1 MSARSTR
8 WLLTGAVVLA
18 ACGGPTEPGGSGGTA
33 AVRVSLVATSAPYI
47 NYTADGLAY
56 IACAIDLKAVAHGS
70 TPATWKEAVF
80 RWYPGDDLS
89 APFDTATV
97 AVDLVQQSWGG
108 QGGIGSAAPQFSRW
122 GFYSSVP
129 FTAEL
134 AFRYQVGAGPVEIT
148 EPVRTLCSPP
158 VPDTPG
164 PVSVSSV
171 TLATPVPEVEA
182 GGVLQ
187 VAYTASAPAGLW
199 QVVAEVSGACGDT
212 LLFAP
217 GGLVPQ
223 VSGTI
228 PYTIP
233 HGCSL
238 NQPVSVVVHAVDV
251 ALQTASRDLAST
263 PLVVDRT
270 PPQLWANAPLGAQ
283 YFVGD
288 TINAWLGASENDGL
302 AWFVWEVQPGGVRD
316 SVAPTLHGPF
326 APIVIGAHWAG
337 QPAITFWAR
346 DRGGLESAPVQI
358 PAGQVTVYPTTVVPR
373 RVGAF
378 QAGATQALFSADGAS
393 LYLLDFN
400 LGTVWEMSLQSM
412 VQTRTLVQGPA
423 KGMERL
429 PGGDSLLVVLPDVG
443 VGVVPVA
450 QGGIADSIL
459 FAMPAGLPNA
469 LAYGARALS
478 DGHVFLDP
486 ANTLL
491 DLDRP
496 STSVTTRLDVAPAD
510 GVGLMARSA
519 DHRVVLISTAAGLR
533 RYEVGTGG
541 FVASPPGIP
550 GTGRV
555 SLSADGSVAAWG
567 TRLFDAT
574 LQPLGIIEGSWGS
587 GVETAL
593 SPDGQWLYIM
603 SGAYVIRARTSD
615 GKIVDRLPTP
625 LGWRLFPMLHVSDDG
640 RLLVI
645 TDSFNSSSTVQ
656 LLELP

>member
-1 MSARSTR
+1 MSALSTR
-8 WLLTGAVVLA
+8 WLLAGAVALA
-18 ACGGPTEPGGSGGTA
+18 ACGSPTEPGGGGTA
-33 AVRVSLVATSAPYI
+33 AVQVTLVATSAPYI

-56 IACAIDLKAVAHGS
+56 IACAIDLKAVSHGS

-80 RWYPGDDLS
+80 RWYLGDDLS
-89 APFDTATV
+89 MPFDTATV

-108 QGGIGSAAPQFSRW
+108 QGGIGSAAPQFSTW

-134 AFRYQVGAGPVEIT
+134 AFRYQVGSGPVET
-148 EPVRTLCSPP
+148 TDPVRTLCSPP
-158 VPDTPG
+158 VPDNPG
-164 PVSVSSV
+164 PVSVGNV
-171 TLATPVPEVEA
+171 TLGTPLPEVEA

-187 VAYTASAPAGLW
+187 IAYTASAPAGLW
-199 QVVAEVSGACGDT
+199 QIVAAVSGACGDT
-212 LLFAP
+212 LLFVP

-223 VSGTI
+223 RSGTI
-228 PYTIP
+228 PYTVP
-233 HGCSL
+233 QGCHL
-238 NQPVSVVVHAVDV
+238 NQPLSVAIHADDV
-251 ALQTASRDLAST
+251 ALQTASRVLAAP

-270 PPQLWANAPLGAQ
+270 PPQLWASAPVGSR

-288 TINAWLGASENDGL
+288 TINSWLGASENDGL

-316 SVAPTLHGPF
+316 SVAPTPFGPF
-326 APIVIGAHWAG
+326 APIVIGPQWAG
-337 QPAITFWAR
+337 QPAVTFWAR

-358 PAGQVTVYPTTVVPR
+358 PAGQITVYPTTSVPR
-373 RVGAF
+373 RAGGFQYGAI
-378 QAGATQALFSADGAS
+378 QALFSADGAS
-393 LYLLDFN
+393 LHLLDFN
-400 LGTVWEMSLQSM
+400 FGTVWEMSLQTM
-412 VQTRTLVQGPA
+412 VQTRTLVQGRA

-429 PGGDSLLVVLPDVG
+429 PGGDSLLVVLPGVG

-459 FAMPAGLPNA
+459 FAMPAGFPNA
-469 LAYGARALS
+469 IAYGARALS

-496 STSVTTRLDVAPAD
+496 ATTVAVRLDVAPAD

-567 TRLFDAT
+567 TRLFDAN
-574 LQPLGIIEGSWGS
+574 LQPLGSIEGSWGS
-587 GVETAL
+587 GVETVL

-615 GKIVDRLPTP
+615 GTIVDRLLTALP
-625 LGWRLFPMLHVSDDG
+625 WRLLPMLHVSDDG

-645 TDSFNSSSTVQ
+645 TDSFNSTSTVQ
-656 LLELP
+656 VLELP